1 MKTSQY
7 FKFAMKRPDRVGIKF
22 EWIEEVIQKP
32 IKKEI
37 QKDDRIRLW
46 GKIKEAGNK
55 YLRVILLED
64 KETVHNAFFDRDFQ
78 EE

>member
-64 KETVHNAFFDRDFQ
+64 KETVHKAFFDRDFQ

>member
-1 MKTSQY
+1 
-7 FKFAMKRPDRVGIKF
+7 MKRPDRVGIKF